1 MRFEA
6 FHRLE
11 EKFFYAFAAAGG
23 LIVGLGL
30 LAAWNMEEH
39 GHIITGMSNQVVWGT
54 PHIFAIFM
62 IVAASGVLNVASMGS
77 VFGKTVYKP
86 RAPLSGLLALALLAG
101 GLSVLMLDLGR
112 PDRLIVAMTYYNFK
126 SIFAWNI
133 FLYTGFFAIV
143 GVYLWTLMERRMNPY
158 SKYAGFTAFFWRLAL
173 TTGTGSIF
181 GFLVARQAF
190 SSAVLAPAFIVM
202 SFAWGLAVFIIAQT
216 AMFSWNNLT
225 LHPHI
230 LRRMKNLLGIFI
242 AGALYFITVYHLT
255 NLYFAKQM
263 DFEHFILV
271 GGGIYPL
278 LFWIGYVLI
287 GSVLPLVLLFPSEAR
302 RSVPLCRY
310 GLDPGA
316 RGRRRPP
323 LCTDHRRPGLPAG
336 DIPRH
341 GGDEFLPRRSGG
353 PLRAEHL
360 RGLPRPGRSG
370 GGVRHHRNR
379 DARAALP
386 AAGRFQP
393 TGRCG
398 KHYRLKGQGRAVRR
412 RLKSLSFTPGEA
424 PCTSS

>member
-11 EKFFYAFAAAGG
+11 EKFFYAFAAAGA
-23 LIVGLGL
+23 LVVALGL

-62 IVAASGVLNVASMGS
+62 IVAASGVLNVASIGS

-86 RAPLSGLLALALLAG
+86 RAPLSGLLALSLLAG

-158 SKYAGFTAFFWRLAL
+158 SKYAGFSAFFWRLAL

-216 AMFSWNNLT
+216 AMFSWNNMT
-225 LHPHI
+225 LHPQI

-255 NLYFAKQM
+255 NLYFAKQIE
-263 DFEHFILV
+263 FEHFILV

-278 LFWIGYVLI
+278 LFWAGYVLI
-287 GSVLPLVLLFPSEAR
+287 GSVLPLVLLFHPKLG
-302 RSVPLCRY
+302 VQCRY
-310 GLDPGA
+310 VVTASILVLVGAVCILYVLIIGGQVYPLEIFPGMEVTSSFLDGQIDHYVPSIYEVFLGLG
-316 RGRRRPP
+316 
-323 LCTDHRRPGLPAG
+323 GLGVAFVITAIG
-336 DIPRH
+336 MRVLH
-341 GGDEFLPRRSGG
+341 FLPQDDFSQLEG
-353 PLRAEHL
+353 
-360 RGLPRPGRSG
+360 
-370 GGVRHHRNR
+370 
-379 DARAALP
+379 AANI
-386 AAGRFQP
+386 
-393 TGRCG
+393 TD
-398 KHYRLKGQGRAVRR
+398 
-412 RLKSLSFTPGEA
+412 
-424 PCTSS
+424 